1 MNSVIDCR
9 KFSTTQYDCC
19 PDNSCCC
26 ESAQPEKHRVPQI
39 LTIFKN
45 SPNKKGREKSQ
56 PFYLLKIYFSWTRS
70 SLPFYSAHGLLQSY
84 CLQ

>member
-19 PDNSCCC
+19 PGNSCCC
-26 ESAQPEKHRVPQI
+26 ESAQPKKQRFPQV

-45 SPNKKGREKSQ
+45 APNKKGREKSQ
-56 PFYLLKIYFSWTRS
+56 PLYRFKTYS
-70 SLPFYSAHGLLQSY
+70 S
-84 CLQ
+84 